1 MLAPVRVA
9 VCMLSLSAAHTF
21 TPSGSVRRCSGRPR
35 VDLVSLRIFFFFFNT
50 LPFPTEYLWSAE
62 YLCCSRVPL
71 GYLCCFLFQ
80 QSTSG
85 LQSTSVSAG
94 SRQGY
99 HCCFPHTHSH
109 TLTHTL
115 TRAHT
120 PSRTRANTP
129 THTRSGSRDPKLGS
143 RGSCL
148 RLHRSGP
155 LDRPV
160 ENAVPALARTAT
172 RQAPTSGPQLLNRS

>member
-1 MLAPVRVA
+1 MITRLFENILFLFQHASFSNRVPLVCRVPLLQQGPVGVP
-9 VCMLSLSAAHTF
+9 LL
-21 TPSGSVRRCSGRPR
+21 
-35 VDLVSLRIFFFFFNT
+35 

-94 SRQGY
+94 SLQGY

-155 LDRPV
+155 GQARRLPQDGQG
-160 ENAVPALARTAT
+160 ARTCGGAGKI
-172 RQAPTSGPQLLNRS
+172 PGILI